1 MSESMKVIEDIGE
14 ENAMH
19 NYEYEGPVMVFGIC
33 VMNHWK
39 GATRAVSEAKARS
52 NLAYQWKKQNNRV
65 AGSNITLPGRIKIV
79 D

>member
-1 MSESMKVIEDIGE
+1 
-14 ENAMH
+14 MH

-39 GATRAVSEAKARS
+39 GVTRAVSEAKARS

-65 AGSNITLPGRIKIV
+65 AGSNITLPGRIKMV